1 MKQFCY
7 ITLVDP
13 ETQLKEL
20 VLEFELYPIEI
31 VEKWKQKVL
40 LAQAKNYEID
50 NPQRFYGLHNLEIE
64 QQKSL
69 NILNQCI
76 ETINS
81 YQIIIDRQINN
92 VSDQDTLNY
101 LHHIFEVYHG
111 LLDQQTT
118 EYWKQA
124 PCNVKKAL
132 ADLNIA
138 VHRVESVQHGNTPR
152 FVVTYFKLPKK
163 DTLTN
168 NDFEHLTNCFSF
180 GGLYLNY
187 VEIGKTLEDLL
198 RDNDQYIHPEA
209 FKPWNYFSAD
219 FKVILKD
226 STTVEAENH
235 LNDCKKYFQQHKDF
249 FQTQGHDNFTNKLK
263 PGTISLGKL
272 IYTNQH
278 TLIKKIQNYQFVK
291 SVNFV

>member
-13 ETQLKEL
+13 ETQSKEF

-31 VEKWKQKVL
+31 VEKWKRKVL

-50 NPQRFYGLHNLEIE
+50 DPKRFYGLHNKKVE
-64 QQKSL
+64 QEKSL
-69 NILNQCI
+69 HIINECI
-76 ETINS
+76 KTINS
-81 YQIIIDRQINN
+81 YQEIINRQINDIN
-92 VSDQDTLNY
+92 DQDTLNY

-111 LLDQQTT
+111 LLDQQNTD
-118 EYWKQA
+118 YWNNA
-124 PCNVKKAL
+124 PSNVRKAL

-138 VHRVESVQHGNTPR
+138 VHRVESVQHSNTPR
-152 FVVTYFKLPKK
+152 FVVTYFSLPKK
-163 DTLTN
+163 DRLTN
-168 NDFEHLTNCFSF
+168 DDYEYLTNCYSF

-187 VEIGKTLEDLL
+187 VEIGKTLEDLM

-226 STTVEAENH
+226 SNTVEAKNH
-235 LNDCKKYFQQHKDF
+235 LYDCKNYFQQHREF
-249 FQTQGHDNFTNKLK
+249 FKKQGYDNFINKLK
-263 PGTISLGKL
+263 PGAISLGKL
-272 IYTNQH
+272 VYTNQQ
-278 TLIKKIQNYQFVK
+278 TLFKKIQNHQFIK
-291 SVNFV
+291 SVTFD

>member
-1 MKQFCY
+1 MRQFCY
-7 ITLVDP
+7 ITLTDP
-13 ETQLKEL
+13 ETQSKEL

-50 NPQRFYGLHNLEIE
+50 NPQRFYGLDNLKVE

-69 NILNQCI
+69 NIINECI

-81 YQIIIDRQINN
+81 YQEIINRQINN
-92 VSDQDTLNY
+92 INDQDTLNY

-111 LLDQQTT
+111 LLDQQNT

-152 FVVTYFKLPKK
+152 FVVTYFRLPKK

-168 NDFEHLTNCFSF
+168 NDYEFLTNCFSF

-198 RDNDQYIHPEA
+198 RDNDQYIHPQA

-226 STTVEAENH
+226 SNTVEAKNH
-235 LNDCKKYFQQHKDF
+235 LYDCKNYFQQHKDF
-249 FQTQGHDNFTNKLK
+249 FQTQGYNNFTNKLK
-263 PGTISLGKL
+263 PGAISLGKL
-272 IYTNQH
+272 IYTNQD
-278 TLIKKIQNYQFVK
+278 TLLKKIQNHQFIK